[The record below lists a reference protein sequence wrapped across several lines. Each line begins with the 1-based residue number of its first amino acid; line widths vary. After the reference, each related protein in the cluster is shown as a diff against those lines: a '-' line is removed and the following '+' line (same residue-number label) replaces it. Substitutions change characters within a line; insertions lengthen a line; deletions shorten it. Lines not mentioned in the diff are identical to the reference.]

1 VTDEEAVAFAEQW
14 IKDWNSHDVEAV
26 LAHFHQDAVFSSPVA
41 RLFFPESGGV
51 IRGKDGLR
59 QYWAEGVR
67 RNPALRFELA
77 GVYAGTDTVIIRF
90 RNEQGT
96 DRCEVLTFD
105 GELVRTGHGTFD
117 ATGEKG

>member
-1 VTDEEAVAFAEQW
+1 VTDEEAVAFAQQW
-14 IKDWNSHDVEAV
+14 VKDWNSHDVEAV
-26 LAHFHQDAVFSSPVA
+26 LAHFHENAVFTSPVA
-41 RLFFPESGGV
+41 RLLFPESDGV

-59 QYWAEGVR
+59 EYWAEGVR

-77 GVYAGTDTVIIRF
+77 AVYAGTDTVVIRF

-105 GELVRTGHGTFD
+105 GGLVRTGHGTFD
-117 ATGEKG
+117 ATT

>member
-14 IKDWNSHDVEAV
+14 VRDWNSHDVEAV
-26 LAHFHQDAVFSSPVA
+26 LAHFHEDAVFTSPVA
-41 RLFFPESGGV
+41 VLIFPESGGV

-59 QYWAEGVR
+59 RYWAEGVR

-77 GVYAGTDTVIIRF
+77 GVYAGAGTVVIRF

-117 ATGEKG
+117 VTTQKG